1 MEITPEQ
8 IKEMDYVSF
17 MGFLNETNRPPGGKD
32 SMRRMAQN
40 AFLTKDSHVL
50 HSGCNTGYCSF
61 ELGHLTKC
69 RVTALDINDKML
81 ASANERLSKEPEPYK
96 DMISFE
102 KGDAH
107 TLRFADESFDL
118 VMSGGSTA
126 FMDRKE
132 EVVHEYMRVCKPYGF
147 VGDVILY
154 YHEDPPQKVLDDI
167 NAALNIS
174 IQKWGKEDWVSLYTN
189 EGLEPY
195 YEHAAEMPVYPT
207 DADVRQY
214 CETMVQPLSLSTDA
228 HEVAVQKLYEYMAM
242 FNENHKYLSY
252 AVLLFR
258 KSPEP
263 EQVALF
269 GA

>member
-1 MEITPEQ
+1 MDLSPREIED
-8 IKEMDYVSF
+8 MDYVSF

-40 AFLTKDSHVL
+40 TFLSRDSHVL

-61 ELGHLTKC
+61 ELSHLTKC
-69 RVTALDINDKML
+69 RVSALDINDKML
-81 ASANERLSKEPEPYK
+81 ASAKARLAQEPMPYREL
-96 DMISFE
+96 ISFE

-107 TLRFADESFDL
+107 NIQFADESFDL

-132 EVVHEYMRVCKPYGF
+132 EVVREYKRVCKPYGF
-147 VGDVILY
+147 VGDVVLF
-154 YHEDPPQKVLDDI
+154 YHKDPPQKVLDDI
-167 NAALNIS
+167 NTALNIS
-174 IQKWGKEDWVSLYTN
+174 IQKWGKGDWVSLYTC
-189 EGLEPY
+189 EGLEAY
-195 YEHAAEMPVYPT
+195 YEYQAEMPVYPT
-207 DADVRQY
+207 DEDVQQY
-214 CETMVQPLSLSTDA
+214 CEILVRALSLSTA
-228 HEVAVQKLYEYMAM
+228 SHEAAVRKLYGYMQL

-269 GA
+269 GV